1 MNIKRK
7 VINIELNGKEYD
19 FILDF
24 ASAID
29 FQEYYGKSIFVGLEK
44 ISSEQ
49 DLVALAKLIASCLK
63 TKDGKS
69 VGMEFV
75 KNIDL
80 VEGSQFFISKIQEL
94 MENSLPKEKDD
105 NKKKYT
111 KQKKN

>member
-7 VINIELNGKEYD
+7 VVQIELNGKEYD

-29 FQEYYGKSIFVGLEK
+29 FQEYYGKSIFIGLEK
-44 ISSEQ
+44 ISTEQ

-80 VEGSQFFISKIQEL
+80 IDGSEFFISKIEEL
-94 MENSLPKEKDD
+94 MSNSLPKEKDAS
-105 NKKKYT
+105 KKKYP